1 MKKLVLLSLLAVI
14 LMTSTLGCNA
24 TRGAG
29 QDISDAGKH
38 ISNIGH

>member
-1 MKKLVLLSLLAVI
+1 MKKIMLAILAVMFLTGAI
-14 LMTSTLGCNA
+14 VGCNA

-38 ISNIGH
+38 ISNIGK

>member
-1 MKKLVLLSLLAVI
+1 MKRLTLAILAVMF
-14 LMTSTLGCNA
+14 LMGALTGCNA

-38 ISNIGH
+38 ISDVGR

>member
-1 MKKLVLLSLLAVI
+1 MRKITLVILAV
-14 LMTSTLGCNA
+14 MFVMGTLAGCNA

-38 ISNIGH
+38 IQNIGK